1 MSTMNSLRSLTLA
14 AACFVPVLA
23 FAAAPAAE
31 DFFRLI
37 HDGNDEGLR
46 RLIKD
51 GADVKIRD
59 SHKMAPLHYAA
70 SFGNA
75 GSMRI
80 LLESGADVNAR
91 NAQEGTALVLSGGDE
106 AKTRLLVE
114 KGADVNAASKS
125 GRTALMAAA
134 GRNGGDAMVRFLIE
148 KGADAKFTSPTG
160 VSPLHGAAAEC
171 SLETVRLLVEKGA
184 DVNATSDTGNT
195 PLMAAAQSNR
205 VETVKFLLSRGAKPN
220 VATITG
226 GRVKNGPIALVK
238 LTPLMLGAPYGSPEL
253 IRALIDG
260 GAKVNARD
268 IRGMTALMLAVASET
283 QDVRVVKILLDAKT
297 DVNVKDNMGDSALDW
312 ARKFGNPEVIH
323 ALEAG
328 GAKGQAVSPA
338 PVRSSNNPPLTPA
351 RAVQQSVALLE
362 RTNTEYFHQ
371 GACFGCH
378 HQGTS
383 AQAEKSA
390 LTASLTHQNSIA
402 REQASVVTIQR
413 AGEPALL
420 QLGGAGIDGMLYSV
434 QADAAAGLPGSRLI
448 EAQVNVIAA
457 RQNVDGS
464 WTGFAPRAPIQA
476 SNISRTTRG
485 LRALQ
490 LYGWPAR
497 RAEFEGRVAK
507 ALEWLR
513 NAKPTTS
520 YERADLLLGLYWAG
534 ANSDEI
540 RRVAKTLLAEQRDDG
555 GWSQNRYLS
564 SDAYATGL
572 AMDALHETKNA
583 SPSDDRYRRGVEF
596 LLRTQL
602 DDGSWYVRSR
612 AVKLQP
618 YFQSGFPHDHDQWIS
633 TAATSFAVRALV
645 PAAEAA
651 ISAAR

>member
-1 MSTMNSLRSLTLA
+1 
-14 AACFVPVLA
+14 
-23 FAAAPAAE
+23 
-31 DFFRLI
+31 
-37 HDGNDEGLR
+37 
-46 RLIKD
+46 
-51 GADVKIRD
+51 
-59 SHKMAPLHYAA
+59 
-70 SFGNA
+70 
-75 GSMRI
+75 
-80 LLESGADVNAR
+80 
-91 NAQEGTALVLSGGDE
+91 
-106 AKTRLLVE
+106 
-114 KGADVNAASKS
+114 
-125 GRTALMAAA
+125 
-134 GRNGGDAMVRFLIE
+134 
-148 KGADAKFTSPTG
+148 
-160 VSPLHGAAAEC
+160 
-171 SLETVRLLVEKGA
+171 
-184 DVNATSDTGNT
+184 
-195 PLMAAAQSNR
+195 
-205 VETVKFLLSRGAKPN
+205 LSRGAKPN

-520 YERADLLLGLYWAG
+520 YERADLLLGLYWAARIQMRSVAWPRPCWPNSATTAAG
-534 ANSDEI
+534 ARIDTFRATPMRPDSPWTLFTRRRTRAHPTTVIAVASNSCY
-540 RRVAKTLLAEQRDDG
+540 AP
-555 GWSQNRYLS
+555 S
-564 SDAYATGL
+564 STTVPGTYA
-572 AMDALHETKNA
+572 AA
-583 SPSDDRYRRGVEF
+583 PSNCSRI
-596 LLRTQL
+596 
-602 DDGSWYVRSR
+602 SR
-612 AVKLQP
+612 AASRMITTSGSPPLQ
-618 YFQSGFPHDHDQWIS
+618 QVS
-633 TAATSFAVRALV
+633 L
-645 PAAEAA
+645 
-651 ISAAR
+651 